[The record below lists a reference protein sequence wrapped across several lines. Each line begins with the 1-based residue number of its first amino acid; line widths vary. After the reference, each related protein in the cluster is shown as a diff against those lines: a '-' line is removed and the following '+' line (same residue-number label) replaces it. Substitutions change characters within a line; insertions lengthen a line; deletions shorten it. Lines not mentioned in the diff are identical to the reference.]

1 MSNDTPST
9 TGHPV
14 NAPDGTPATYESHVP
29 THREAEP
36 IPDPGLP
43 PHTWRPT
50 DVDPKA
56 EKRAERQIAAMFV
69 AAMVF
74 AVLFVVAY
82 FAFEVGDN
90 WDTFAGMGASTVA
103 SRSSTGEEAGW
114 RISMISASAI
124 SLRARWMIA
133 MPMSSRETPRVV
145 PSASVD
151 APMPM
156 KVSQLSP
163 TSKAK

>member
-1 MSNDTPST
+1 MSNENDR
-9 TGHPV
+9 PV

-29 THREAEP
+29 THAEGEP

-56 EKRAERQIAAMFV
+56 EKRAERQIAAMFI

-90 WDTFAGMGASTVA
+90 WDTFAGMGASTV
-103 SRSSTGEEAGW
+103 SLGVTLGMSLLLIGTG
-114 RISMISASAI
+114 IIH
-124 SLRARWMIA
+124 
-133 MPMSSRETPRVV
+133 
-145 PSASVD
+145 
-151 APMPM
+151 
-156 KVSQLSP
+156 
-163 TSKAK
+163 